1 MVLKPNFDLHI
12 HTKWSDGIAT
22 CREMV
27 EYAISKGIRLLGISD
42 HFSTDPE
49 KNPRIARRLPD
60 YYEEIKSL
68 GKEFE
73 KQISIKAS
81 LEVDARTY
89 DFLSEKSIKVLTS
102 RDFDYYLFEYVTD
115 PYSYYPIETRDPIII
130 ISKIKQF
137 KELLSDSCLV
147 GIAHMEVRYLKEEKL
162 EKVVDDLAEAELFV
176 ELNSAKDNYKHEKFK
191 SIIEREDIKLS
202 LGSDAHIKTRIGE
215 IDYALILLKK
225 YNATKRLIYL
235 NELI

>member
-1 MVLKPNFDLHI
+1 MVLKPNFDLHT

-27 EYAISKGIRLLGISD
+27 EYAILKGIRLLGISD

-73 KQISIKAS
+73 KQISVKAS

-89 DFLSEKSIKVLTS
+89 DFLSEKSIQVLTS
-102 RDFDYYLFEYVTD
+102 QDFDYYLFEYVTD

-137 KELLSDSCLV
+137 KELLSDCCPV

-162 EKVVDDLAEAELFV
+162 EEVVDDLAEAELFV

-191 SIIEREDIKLS
+191 PIIEREDIKLS
-202 LGSDAHIKTRIGE
+202 IGSDAHIKKRIGDIE
-215 IDYALILLKK
+215 YPLKLLQS
-225 YNATKRLIYL
+225 YNATKRLIFL

>member
-27 EYAISKGIRLLGISD
+27 EYAIFKGIRLLGISD

-73 KQISIKAS
+73 KQISVKAS

-89 DFLSEKSIKVLTS
+89 DFLSEKSIQVLTS
-102 RDFDYYLFEYVTD
+102 QDFDYYLFEYVTD

-137 KELLSDSCLV
+137 KELLSDCCPV

-202 LGSDAHIKTRIGE
+202 IGSDAHIKKRIGDIE
-215 IDYALILLKK
+215 YPLKLLQS
-225 YNATKRLIYL
+225 YNATKRLIFL